1 MSCEEFEPRWI
12 TGESIARL
20 SAKLRL
26 PVDPLMQD
34 WDIESADP
42 RRLGEFLDLYE
53 TEPLPEDDKFALM
66 ALIVASFDDWLGDGG
81 TDGTVVARIREHLDR
96 EFALHEAT
104 VHYWCL
110 FDEPDPAECFIVT
123 PFLREIWA
131 RFRQ

>member
-1 MSCEEFEPRWI
+1 MSCEESNPRWI

-20 SAKLRL
+20 SAKLGL

-34 WDIESADP
+34 WDILNADP

-53 TEPLPEDDKFALM
+53 TESLTEDDKFALM

-81 TDGTVVARIREHLDR
+81 TDEAVLTRIQRHLVS
-96 EFALHEAT
+96 EFTQHEAT

-110 FDEPDPAECFIVT
+110 FDEPDPAECFVVT
-123 PFLREIWA
+123 QFMRDVWR
-131 RFRQ
+131 RFR